1 MSTAKMRVLRPQIE
15 EINARIPE
23 DKAMERQQ
31 ATMALYRSSG
41 VSPMGGCLPMLLQ
54 MPILFAMFTF
64 FPSCIELRQQ
74 AFLWADD
81 LSAYDSIL
89 SWDTYIPIISSIY
102 GNHVSLFCLL
112 MCITNIIYTYIN
124 MKDQPGNNQMP
135 MMKYMMYFMP
145 IMFLF
150 IFNDYAAGL
159 SYYYLVSLLITIGQT
174 FLFRLFVDDEKL
186 LQKIEANKK
195 KPQKKS
201 GFMARLEKMQREQ
214 LAMQR
219 EQAKKRK

>member
-1 MSTAKMRVLRPQIE
+1 
-15 EINARIPE
+15 
-23 DKAMERQQ
+23 
-31 ATMALYRSSG
+31 
-41 VSPMGGCLPMLLQ
+41 
-54 MPILFAMFTF
+54 
-64 FPSCIELRQQ
+64 
-74 AFLWADD
+74 
-81 LSAYDSIL
+81 
-89 SWDTYIPIISSIY
+89 
-102 GNHVSLFCLL
+102 
-112 MCITNIIYTYIN
+112 

>member
-1 MSTAKMRVLRPQIE
+1 
-15 EINARIPE
+15 
-23 DKAMERQQ
+23 
-31 ATMALYRSSG
+31 
-41 VSPMGGCLPMLLQ
+41 
-54 MPILFAMFTF
+54 
-64 FPSCIELRQQ
+64 
-74 AFLWADD
+74 
-81 LSAYDSIL
+81 
-89 SWDTYIPIISSIY
+89 Y

-112 MCITNIIYTYIN
+112 MCVTNVIYTYIN

-150 IFNDYAAGL
+150 IFNDYASGL

-186 LQKIEANKK
+186 LRKIEENKK

-214 LAMQR
+214 MAMQR
-219 EQAKKRK
+219 EQAKRRK